1 MAVDLAAISDFGG
14 TDADEDRLLLQSFED
29 HPAYLQILNHEKFC
43 ILGRK
48 GSGKTAIFKKIL
60 TDRTHDR
67 FSFGHTFTDYP
78 WHHHDKQIKIG
89 VPEEQCFVHS
99 WTYLCLISLSK
110 ILLNQDKSQPFN
122 DGSLVH
128 LERNREIHS
137 RYLRNPRSGRNSSI
151 FTGTSLALYR

>member
-1 MAVDLAAISDFGG
+1 MAIDLKVIENFGG
-14 TDADEDRLLLQSFED
+14 TDADEDRLLLQCFED
-29 HPAYLQILNHEKFC
+29 HPAYLEILNHDKYC

-60 TDRTHDR
+60 TRAPNR

-78 WHHHDKQIKIG
+78 WHHHDKQRKLG

-110 ILLNQDKSQPFN
+110 ILLNQDKSQPFSESAF
-122 DGSLVH
+122 DH
-128 LERNREIHS
+128 LGRIEKFI
-137 RYLRNPRSGRNSSI
+137 LAPR
-151 FTGTSLALYR
+151 